1 MCFDQG
7 ANLQTQAW
15 MVKRLLSTFNRAAR
29 RPHRPRSWVLR
40 RLMHAAGI
48 PVPPSPVRDSRRGSH
63 DGDEGDGSTDESSND
78 DNDDDDADGSSVT
91 TTEPEDA
98 NDENG
103 SDAEPAEGF
112 GLEPNHDMKESN
124 GPHRAKT
131 EVSPSDPGSLKG
143 NATGSGSVCS
153 PRAVLTSPR
162 EREEA
167 PSSSASSRGNSN
179 WLIRSFLF
187 WYTSSRFW
195 M

>member
-1 MCFDQG
+1 
-7 ANLQTQAW
+7 
-15 MVKRLLSTFNRAAR
+15 
-29 RPHRPRSWVLR
+29 
-40 RLMHAAGI
+40 MHAAGI
-48 PVPPSPVRDSRRGSH
+48 SVPPSPVRDSRRGSH

-103 SDAEPAEGF
+103 SVAEPAEGF

-179 WLIRSFLF
+179 
-187 WYTSSRFW
+187 
-195 M
+195 